1 MRFPLKYSTV
11 GDIETAKLLLDL
23 GAKSILNKLDSS
35 MRPPGAYAELHDQYD
50 FQDWM
55 ATLGAQVQQ
64 VLDWEDRSTQ
74 CGEGCGMNWGYE
86 YGSPCVVY
94 ATVATVW

>member
-64 VLDWEDRSTQ
+64 VLD
-74 CGEGCGMNWGYE
+74 
-86 YGSPCVVY
+86 
-94 ATVATVW
+94 